1 MSDWATFGSIVFAFC
16 VLWLASRWALRH
28 LMWRLRNRLMVAY
41 IFIGVIPIVLLLLM
55 AGVCAYLVASQF
67 ATYIAISH
75 LQSQLQRLVAAND
88 ALAKQLN
95 ILGRT
100 GKLNEQVAGEL
111 TAVSDQRFPQRTV
124 TVWRGQNGF
133 TLAAG
138 GALLGSHP
146 DPIPDSITGD
156 FSGFVVDRDGLQ
168 LRAVKRY
175 DEGGLPLTV
184 VSNVPITP
192 ELLQAA
198 TSRLGS
204 VTLIP
209 PGRNVDIQIPPQA
222 TADPSREAPFNV
234 GLPTRRRVNVGSVP
248 PAANRFDLA
257 FRSYTFFDA
266 VDWETGKPQ
275 TGDIGVVTRPSMLF
289 TALFAALGD
298 KTVILRYGLL
308 ALAIFFG
315 LIELV
320 ALYIGTRLSRTMTRS
335 VAELYSATEHV
346 NRGDLTHHIQIRGRD
361 QMAALEQSFN
371 SMTESLGKLV
381 TEQKGKQRL
390 ESELAIGR
398 EVQDALFPHKVPDVR
413 SLELYGVC
421 RPARSVSGDY
431 YDFIPLGA
439 DRLVLALG
447 DISGKGISA
456 ALLMATVHAYIR
468 AYSLEPDSVLAPV
481 GGLATGD
488 PGMYYRGDGATQS
501 QLAPGMLMTTL
512 NYQLFRSTTPEK
524 YATMFLGCYDAT
536 RRELKYSNAGH
547 LPPIMLKENGEVSRL
562 EISGTVVGLFDG
574 ATYSE
579 STIAIEPGGI
589 FVAFTDG
596 VTEPENESGE
606 FGEERLIDLIR
617 EHRHEPLSRIG
628 DVITSSVAEWI
639 GGAEQPDD
647 VTVILAR
654 AR

>member
-1 MSDWATFGSIVFAFC
+1 MSDWETFGSIVFAFC

-41 IFIGVIPIVLLLLM
+41 IFIGVIPVVLLLLM
-55 AGVCAYLVASQF
+55 AGVGAYLVASQF

-95 ILGRT
+95 ILGRSSR
-100 GKLNEQVAGEL
+100 LNEQIAGEL

-133 TLAAG
+133 TLDTG

-146 DPIPDSITGD
+146 DPIPDSIQGD
-156 FSGFVVDRDGLQ
+156 FGGFVIDRDSLQ

-175 DEGGLPLTV
+175 SEGGLRLTV
-184 VSNVPITP
+184 VSNVPITA

-209 PGRNVDIQIPPQA
+209 PGRNVDIQIPPPA
-222 TADPSREAPFNV
+222 TANPARGAPLKFA
-234 GLPTRRRVNVGSVP
+234 LPASRRVDVGSVP
-248 PAANRFDLA
+248 RAANRFDRA
-257 FRSYTFFDA
+257 FLSYTFFTA

-275 TGDIGVVTRPSMLF
+275 TGEIGVVTRPSMLF
-289 TALFAALGD
+289 TALFASLGD
-298 KTVILRYGLL
+298 KTELLRYGLL
-308 ALAIFFG
+308 ALAILFG

-320 ALYIGTRLSRTMTRS
+320 ALYIGTRLSRTMTQS

-346 NRGDLTHHIQIRGRD
+346 NRGDLTHRIQIRSRD

-381 TEQKGKQRL
+381 AEQKEKQRL
-390 ESELAIGR
+390 ESEVAIGH
-398 EVQDALFPHKVPDVR
+398 EVQDALFPHKFPGLR
-413 SLELYGVC
+413 SLEVYGVC
-421 RPARSVSGDY
+421 RAARSVSGDY

-456 ALLMATVHAYIR
+456 ALLMATVHAYVR
-468 AYSLEPDSVLAPV
+468 AYSLEPDGVLTPV
-481 GGLATGD
+481 GAFATGD
-488 PGMYYRGDGATQS
+488 PRMYYRGDGATQS

-536 RRELKYSNAGH
+536 RRELRYSNAGH
-547 LPPIMLKENGEVSRL
+547 LPPVMLKENGEVSRL
-562 EISGTVVGLFDG
+562 EISGTVVGLFEG

-579 STIAIEPGGI
+579 STIAIEPGDI

-596 VTEPENESGE
+596 VTEPENKSGE
-606 FGEERLIDLIR
+606 FGEERLIGLIR

-628 DVITSSVAEWI
+628 DVITGSVAEWI